1 MKRFI
6 VGLFCGAVLT
16 ASTTIYA
23 SDEIQALL
31 FPVKFQFNGAS
42 QEVGSRFSVL
52 NYEGHTY
59 VPLRFMAENLGAGAV
74 YDAKTRTV
82 SVVSEPKDAGDVQR
96 SIWAAK
102 YRLER
107 GMHQKEVKA
116 ELGDPSFLTL
126 IESSKQQVW
135 RYDFGAKEDYQ
146 NGGLNA
152 DVEGIR
158 RGDLKA
164 QLFINWNSNGQVDR
178 YEMWSSTNAGN
189 GTSNVSSYIVYPDG
203 STSEVLSAE

>member
-6 VGLFCGAVLT
+6 VGLFCGVVLT

-23 SDEIQALL
+23 TNEIKALL
-31 FPVKFQFNGAS
+31 FPVKFQFNGES
-42 QEVGSRFSVL
+42 REVGSRFSVL

-74 YDAKTRTV
+74 YDGKTRTV
-82 SVVSEPKDAGDVQR
+82 SVVSEPKDADEAQH

-107 GMHQKEVKA
+107 GMDQKEVKK

-135 RYDFGAKEDYQ
+135 RYDFGAKADYQ
-146 NGGLNA
+146 NGGLDA
-152 DVEGIR
+152 DVDGIR

-164 QLFINWNSNGQVDR
+164 QLIINWNSNGQVDR
-178 YEMWSSTNAGN
+178 YELWSSTNASN
-189 GTSNVSSYIVYPDG
+189 GTSNVSCYVVYPDG
-203 STSEVLSAE
+203 STSEAVSAE